1 MKIFKKQQ
9 TSHLAFTLIEIIVV
23 IGIFVGLMSAAVVNY
38 RSGNRQS
45 QLRLTAQSLA
55 TNIRLAQSYAVG
67 SKDFVDLSG
76 SDHISQAPVGGWGIN
91 LNKNNPGYYQIV
103 VDLNDDH
110 LFDSTNDKVFRKIN
124 LPETIIIDDI
134 IDSNTGTV
142 SSGTIFFKPPEP
154 ETFINGSANNW
165 ITIILKDQFEATTSQ
180 VTVNFFG
187 LVEVE

>member
-67 SKDFVDLSG
+67 SKDFVDLNG

-110 LFDSTNDKVFRKIN
+110 LFDTTNDKIFRKIN
-124 LPETIIIDDI
+124 LPETIIIDEIVD
-134 IDSNTGTV
+134 NAGTTNA
-142 SSGTIFFKPPEP
+142 GTIFFKPPEP

-165 ITIILKDQFEATTSQ
+165 ITIILKDQAEATTSQ